1 MVGQVLVKSVI
12 IPIYNYLLDS
22 SFMKTSIKLDNKK
35 LDTHTHTVKKKKKIL
50 NSQLPEGNNRVH

>member
-22 SFMKTSIKLDNKK
+22 SFMKTSIKLGNKK
-35 LDTHTHTVKKKKKIL
+35 LDTHRKKEKDSEFTIARRK
-50 NSQLPEGNNRVH
+50 

>member
-12 IPIYNYLLDS
+12 IPICNYLLDS

-35 LDTHTHTVKKKKKIL
+35 LDTHTHTHRRKEKDSEFTIARRK
-50 NSQLPEGNNRVH
+50 